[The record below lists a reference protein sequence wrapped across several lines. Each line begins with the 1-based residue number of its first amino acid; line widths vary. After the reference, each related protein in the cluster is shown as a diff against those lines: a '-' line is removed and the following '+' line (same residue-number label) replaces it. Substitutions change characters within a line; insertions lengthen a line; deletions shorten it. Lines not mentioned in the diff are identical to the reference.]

1 MKGSCHCG
9 TVVYEVARLAG
20 PISHCHCVTCRKTHA
35 AAYASTAQVAREDF
49 RWISGQENVSYY
61 ESSPGK
67 KRAFCSTCGC
77 HIVASRETQPHVIL
91 RVATLDDDPGARP
104 TMHIWRS
111 HDAPWL
117 ADGEGLAS
125 FAEWPDRRA

>member
-35 AAYASTAQVAREDF
+35 AAYV
-49 RWISGQENVSYY
+49 
-61 ESSPGK
+61 
-67 KRAFCSTCGC
+67 AFCSVCGC
-77 HIVASRETQPHVIL
+77 HIVASRESQPHVIL
-91 RVATLDDDPGARP
+91 RIATLDDDPGTRP

-111 HDAPWL
+111 HDVPWL
-117 ADGEGLAS
+117 VDDETLAS
-125 FAEWPDRRA
+125 FAEWPPGR